1 MFGVEPV
8 GFEQSPRPLDARMG
22 DAPAVWAKIAQR
34 YGLAEPDVGRL
45 ASWWHTDSDLGR
57 DIECLTDM
65 NKSKQAGFLGF
76 RSTVESFADKVSRY
90 RESGILPSR

>member
-1 MFGVEPV
+1 MFGVE
-8 GFEQSPRPLDARMG
+8 A
-22 DAPAVWAKIAQR
+22 
-34 YGLAEPDVGRL
+34 
-45 ASWWHTDSDLGR
+45 GR

-90 RESGILPSR
+90 RESGILPTR